1 MSPNMAKVVC
11 VCVRVCC
18 FSFPFLFF
26 CSSKC
31 KGCESKRDVSA
42 RLSLLEQGGVRKQM
56 TSCEKW
62 EVFVWELEEKFR
74 GAWGGKKGVRFQ
86 SKAPTQETS
95 EVPVKN
101 MPPLPLLPPFIS
113 RLTRLREILKS
124 FIPRG
129 VVNKFLSLHHLTE
142 YLI

>member
-1 MSPNMAKVVC
+1 MRVRCVV
-11 VCVRVCC
+11 V
-18 FSFPFLFF
+18 FLFLLSFF
-26 CSSKC
+26 CSSKR
-31 KGCESKRDVSA
+31 KGCESKRYVSS
-42 RLSLLEQGGVRKQM
+42 RLSLLERDGVRKQM
-56 TSCEKW
+56 TICEKW
-62 EVFVWELEEKFR
+62 EVFVWEQEEKFG
-74 GAWGGKKGVRFQ
+74 GARGGKKGVRFL

-124 FIPRG
+124 FIPHG
-129 VVNKFLSLHHLTE
+129 VVNKFLSQRHLTE